1 MKIFKGLVLP
11 LGLVLAAGITV
22 SAAKDDRADLTKR
35 LDEATRTLREN
46 KANNAALSEARCI
59 GVVPNLTEAALGVG
73 GKHGEGVVTC
83 KDEKGDWSAPAF
95 FSLTGGTVGLQAGV
109 ERKDL
114 VILAMNNR
122 GKEKFL
128 QKDFDV
134 AAAAEATGG
143 DRSAGE
149 DWHNKDIAVFST
161 NKGAFVGANVSGTM
175 LHRDDDAMETAYGKS
190 TKAEDVLGGRVKR
203 PPMAT
208 TFLRE
213 VEHLQPA
220 GHETEHHAG

>member
-1 MKIFKGLVLP
+1 MKIFKGLVLS
-11 LGLVLAAGITV
+11 LGLVLAAGVTV
-22 SAAKDDRADLTKR
+22 SAASDHQAELNKR
-35 LDEATRTLREN
+35 MRDATQTLREN
-46 KANNAALSEARCI
+46 KANNAALSEAKCI
-59 GVVPNLTEAALGVG
+59 AVVPNLTEAALGIG

-95 FSLTGGTVGLQAGV
+95 FSLTGGSLGIQAGI

-114 VILAMNNR
+114 VILAMNER
-122 GKEKFL
+122 GKAKFY
-128 QKDFDV
+128 QKDFDL

-143 DRSAGE
+143 DRSARG
-149 DWHNKDIAVFST
+149 DWENKDIAVFST

-190 TKAEDVLGGRVKR
+190 TKAEEVLDGKVER
-203 PPMAT
+203 PPMAA

-213 VEHLQPA
+213 VEHLQSA